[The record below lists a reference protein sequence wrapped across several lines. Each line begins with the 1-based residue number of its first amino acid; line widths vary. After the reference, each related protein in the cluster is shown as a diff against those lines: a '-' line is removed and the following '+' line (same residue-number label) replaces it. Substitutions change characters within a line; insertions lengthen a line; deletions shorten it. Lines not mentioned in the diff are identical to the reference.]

1 MANGVKKI
9 DFSRKRIAH
18 LADKYYNEGK
28 FLPALRL
35 AYKELLEYGGD
46 PDVYAR
52 FADIYEAMGLQGSA
66 VNCYFRFL
74 DVAEEQDL
82 PDIYEGLAA
91 NFLSIGNESQS
102 AFYYN
107 KLIDVDDTLP
117 DETKFDI
124 AEAFSA
130 AKKDKFRFIY
140 PPKLADYSKEMSVG
154 SKALK
159 AGDCRRAIDEF
170 SKVERGAKEYA
181 SAKEMQAVAHLLAG
195 ETELAEQ
202 ACKELLSVSPDD
214 VRAQAT
220 LAAVYLEQGRKDES
234 RALAEKLAAEE
245 QDNADDLYKVATVCC
260 ENDMHEQAY
269 QKFKLLEKKMPYDGR
284 MLYFKAVAAYKSG
297 RLAAA
302 EKALDDLCTVYTDA
316 EVAKY
321 YLKELR
327 AYRRDLEESGGTG
340 RDEQENER
348 PTPPEF
354 TYFYHLPQEEREQRC
369 ASLLKIGDCPKDE
382 AQIFGLLALHDGY
395 FQWCFDEMDGGDHD
409 LQYLGLVTAIH
420 VGADEFVRDVLLDFE
435 VADVLK
441 IEALRLLLERNEDL
455 DVGLVLCSIY
465 RRVPLLRIKIG
476 RKRRKKFV
484 ESYAKVAS
492 KFVAISDM
500 HGKKIAAAAEKLYRA
515 LEKHDALD
523 LVDKDDDC
531 ACAIFLLSGIKELG
545 RDKAMIASAFD
556 ANLDRVHVLMSYVV
570 TDGMSPQAANPPQEQ
585 PTKTQEDKTEDN
597 GENT

>member
-18 LADKYYNEGK
+18 LADQYYNEGK

-35 AYKELLEYGGD
+35 AYKELTEYGGG

-66 VNCYFRFL
+66 INCYFHFL
-74 DVAEEQDL
+74 DVAEEEDL

-107 KLIDVDDTLP
+107 KLIDVDDGLP
-117 DETKFDI
+117 EETKLDI
-124 AEAFSA
+124 AEAFST
-130 AKKDKFRFIY
+130 AKKDKFRFVY
-140 PPKLADYSKEMSVG
+140 PPRLADYSKEMRIG

-170 SKVERGAKEYA
+170 SKVAQGAKDYA
-181 SAKEMQAVAHLLAG
+181 TAKEMQAVAHLLAG
-195 ETELAEQ
+195 ETDLAEQ
-202 ACKELLSVSPDD
+202 ACKELLAVEPND

-234 RALAEKLAAEE
+234 RALAERLAAETQE
-245 QDNADDLYKVATVCC
+245 NTDDLYKVATVCC

-297 RLAAA
+297 RLTAA
-302 EKALDDLCTVYTDA
+302 EKALDELCTVYTDA

-327 AYRRDLEESGGTG
+327 NYLHNLEEYSGTG
-340 RDEQENER
+340 RDEQENEP

-409 LQYLGLVTAIH
+409 LQYLGLITAIH

-441 IEALRLLLERNEDL
+441 IEALRLLLARNEDL

-465 RRVPLLRIKIG
+465 RRVSLLRIKIG

-492 KFVAISDM
+492 KFVAISDR
-500 HGKKIAAAAEKLYRA
+500 HGEKIASAAEKLYRA
-515 LEKHDALD
+515 LEKQDALD

-531 ACAIFLLSGIKELG
+531 ACAIFLLSGLKELG
-545 RDKAMIASAFD
+545 RDREMIASAFD
-556 ANLDRVHVLMSYVV
+556 ANLDRVRLLMSYAVADEYV
-570 TDGMSPQAANPPQEQ
+570 QKINTE
-585 PTKTQEDKTEDN
+585 KTETTD
-597 GENT
+597 EVD